1 MSKKGCVIKHSKW
14 IHIGFGE
21 AEGQGL
27 EMESLSSGE
36 LSWLEVFFQQQLI
49 VTSAIL
55 SVHSKGGGG
64 GKRFVKP
71 K

>member
-55 SVHSKGGGG
+55 SVQSKGGGG
-64 GKRFVKP
+64 QKICEA
-71 K
+71 

>member
-49 VTSAIL
+49 VNDLRSLNEMFFEEYFKI
-55 SVHSKGGGG
+55 
-64 GKRFVKP
+64 
-71 K
+71 